1 MRLFG
6 GRHLRIRAILLYLC
20 DIIRPPCVYG
30 TSYARLQTMAVC
42 WMGVST
48 VNVRQ
53 LSVFIEN
60 KSGRVSEVTEVLGRV
75 GVNIR
80 GFSVSD
86 TADYGIVRLVVND
99 PDAALTALHEAGF
112 TVKES
117 EVLCLNLPDRPGG
130 LAGVLKTVSAAGVNI
145 EYVYSLV
152 STYVV
157 INVADMD
164 RAIALLQNSP
174 VELVTQEEIAGL

>member
-1 MRLFG
+1 M
-6 GRHLRIRAILLYLC
+6 
-20 DIIRPPCVYG
+20 
-30 TSYARLQTMAVC
+30 
-42 WMGVST
+42 
-48 VNVRQ
+48 NVKQ

-60 KSGRVSEVTEVLGRV
+60 KAGRVSEVTDVLGGV

-86 TADYGIVRLVVND
+86 TAGFGIVRLVVD
-99 PDAALTALHEAGF
+99 HPDKGLAALEDAGF

-117 EVLCLNLPDRPGG
+117 DVLVIKLPDVPGS
-130 LAGVLKTVSAAGVNI
+130 LANALKAVSDAGVNI

-157 INVADMD
+157 VNVADIKGAMN
-164 RAIALLQNSP
+164 LLAGAP
-174 VELVTQEEIAGL
+174 VEIVGQEDIAQA